1 MTDSFVDI
9 GIQVL
14 PWNNWVLS
22 QSVAQEPS
30 GNLKGSLIEQSQLL
44 KWIDDIRMKI
54 YNKLEDVYVYV
65 LLNFIFSLKYFFIK
79 IINKLL

>member
-1 MTDSFVDI
+1 MSNSFVDI

-14 PWNNWVLS
+14 YWNNWVLS
-22 QSVAQEPS
+22 QMVAQELS
-30 GNLKGSLIEQSQLL
+30 GNLKGSLIEHSQLL
-44 KWIDDIRMKI
+44 KWMDDIRIKI

-65 LLNFIFSLKYFFIK
+65 LLNFIFSLKYNFIK